1 MSIKQIIQESI
12 NQNPVGLKEALE
24 AELSSRIALALE
36 AKMNKEE
43 DEDLNDEEEEAEEE

>member
-24 AELSSRIALALE
+24 AELSARIAIALE
-36 AKMNKEE
+36 AKMS
-43 DEDLNDEEEEAEEE
+43 DEEEDLDDEDEGDDE